1 MYRRYSLEEVKHKI
15 IDILQIDN
23 TGLSGVELALKTG
36 INRMTITKYLN
47 VLSTL
52 GLIRK
57 KKIGSVNVWLLESG
71 VADFEYPINYLEVQ
85 QRFMGAILGG
95 DAKQAHRI
103 ITSMNSSNIEK
114 LKILTDVIVPTAN
127 TLNELYNRGRLEKT
141 ERISLMNTI
150 VELVDVLKYNL
161 STEKMKPNAYA
172 LFIVGSENNISYAKI
187 AAIAFQMAGWTS
199 TYIGNVEQYIDPF
212 FDIDIQ
218 RYIAKIWSSKKGLMI
233 ICICSSEESSLRFL
247 STAAISIKSKLK
259 GKVNVVLFTGKDLHF
274 TLDNL
279 EADYVADDLQSLVE
293 FAEQEYNRFK

>member
-103 ITSMNSSNIEK
+103 ITSMNSQI
-114 LKILTDVIVPTAN
+114 LKN
-127 TLNELYNRGRLEKT
+127 
-141 ERISLMNTI
+141 
-150 VELVDVLKYNL
+150 
-161 STEKMKPNAYA
+161 
-172 LFIVGSENNISYAKI
+172 
-187 AAIAFQMAGWTS
+187 
-199 TYIGNVEQYIDPF
+199 
-212 FDIDIQ
+212 
-218 RYIAKIWSSKKGLMI
+218 
-233 ICICSSEESSLRFL
+233 
-247 STAAISIKSKLK
+247 
-259 GKVNVVLFTGKDLHF
+259 
-274 TLDNL
+274 
-279 EADYVADDLQSLVE
+279 
-293 FAEQEYNRFK
+293 

>member
-15 IDILQIDN
+15 IDALQIDN

-85 QRFMGAILGG
+85 QRFMDAILGG

-103 ITSMNSSNIEK
+103 ITSINSSNIEK

-161 STEKMKPNAYA
+161 STERMNRTLMPFSLLAQRTIFLMPRLQLSPSKW
-172 LFIVGSENNISYAKI
+172 LVGLQLILV
-187 AAIAFQMAGWTS
+187 M
-199 TYIGNVEQYIDPF
+199 
-212 FDIDIQ
+212 
-218 RYIAKIWSSKKGLMI
+218 SSN
-233 ICICSSEESSLRFL
+233 
-247 STAAISIKSKLK
+247 T
-259 GKVNVVLFTGKDLHF
+259 
-274 TLDNL
+274 
-279 EADYVADDLQSLVE
+279 
-293 FAEQEYNRFK
+293 